1 MMNNAITYKRLP
13 FQHINVF
20 REQGRQQWRL
30 SYTRMFLA
38 LQNKE
43 VREVI
48 SLCLIVLRRICSVP
62 ISVKPIIE
70 IIVLVNNV
78 LSGEAFQEEGPL

>member
-1 MMNNAITYKRLP
+1 MMKNAITYTRLP

>member
-1 MMNNAITYKRLP
+1 MKNAITYKRLP

-48 SLCLIVLRRICSVP
+48 LVLRRICSVP